1 LRSRNNRGLAAT
13 FTGVDR
19 VLPALPRLDSLD
31 FESRRPAS
39 PQPERDRMES
49 FSAASPRIIACATDL
64 TTRVTANRKAQFEV
78 IARSSGSFE
87 RPACDVRRESYD
99 A

>member
-1 LRSRNNRGLAAT
+1 
-13 FTGVDR
+13 
-19 VLPALPRLDSLD
+19 
-31 FESRRPAS
+31 
-39 PQPERDRMES
+39 MEN

-64 TTRVTANRKAQFEV
+64 TTRVTANRKALFEV